1 MHNKKNGTD
10 NAIVM
15 VFAGEQK
22 RMPMYALQLIL
33 VVISSNRKALL
44 IEKGEKHFTL

>member
-1 MHNKKNGTD
+1 MKVGYEELKKQKYIVEYIKKNGSD

-22 RMPMYALQLIL
+22 NSHHRTHY
-33 VVISSNRKALL
+33 SSFESIFL
-44 IEKGEKHFTL
+44 